1 MTYWLAQTENNARAS
16 AAGFA
21 STLPWKASGQLG
33 TGVGA
38 GGAEFQLQKNRS
50 LNRRIQESALLCR
63 HLKELMKR
71 NSLFKDLHDSVS
83 KD

>member
-38 GGAEFQLQKNRS
+38 GGAEFQLQ
-50 LNRRIQESALLCR
+50 AAA
-63 HLKELMKR
+63 
-71 NSLFKDLHDSVS
+71 NSLSSPLPSPLLSSPSVTWQS
-83 KD
+83 S